1 MESWSQNPWR
11 RLGLS
16 ARAGWLVV
24 GGYGLALVIIAARY
38 LGGWSD
44 TYREHRVDATVL
56 LVCVVAATACAGW
69 AARSAQGRRRYGWLA
84 LAVSLAAWTLAEVL
98 RLWPEII
105 NDTYPTPADLVLLIF
120 PIAAAVSL
128 VCLSEHSGQSRW
140 RLILDGVIVAT
151 SLLAVS
157 WIFMLDGQLGPAGL
171 ERWGVLAHVAFDV
184 GLVTIAILM
193 WSRSGSARPSLN
205 LVVGGMLTICA
216 ADITLV
222 YLTRLGGY
230 HNNGL
235 VDLVRVA
242 GLGMLALAA
251 LSSLKEPVAGTSS
264 MEVRSRARLWL
275 PYLPVLVA
283 GGVGLGAALRAT
295 AHGGPL
301 FAMVAILVVSVLA
314 RQFVVLVENQG
325 LLSTVARAAFHDS
338 LTGLPNRAQFHERLE
353 RALERRRQGGPP
365 VAVLCLDLDKF
376 KAVNDV
382 LGHPAGDELLIRVAG
397 RLTNCVGDTWT
408 VARLGGDEFA
418 VLVEG
423 PLTEAQ
429 ASADR
434 ILLAFNASIM
444 IEGVPL
450 TVRPSIGLTAVAQS
464 DSSVDELLR
473 HADLAMYAAKRDG
486 GGCVRSYGPGLPI
499 PLVLPQLSTV
509 TTLVPSAVDIAVVAR
524 PLADTGDAKEGSDGV
539 RSVPRGIWIALG
551 LLVIGLIV
559 FAASTVVRESRGEHL
574 FFDDMLYPG
583 MTLLAAAIVA
593 ARAWHVTS
601 ERWAWA
607 LLAAGMATSALGDV
621 VYAAWVPSGQSPSVA
636 DPAYL
641 AFYPLVY
648 VGLLLLM
655 RAHLRRVP
663 ASVRLDTLVCGLTA
677 AAVGAALTA
686 GPIRA
691 AMENATSTVLVG
703 LVYPWGDLLLV
714 AVAAAMLPIIGW
726 RREFRWAI
734 VLIGLTITAVA
745 DTVYLFET
753 SAGAY
758 RVGTSLD
765 VCWPAAN
772 LLIAIASWMP
782 SSSTPRRLTPGRS
795 DYAVPVICTVVGLTV
810 AILAN
815 DSRVA
820 VALATLGLIAVAARF
835 AVTFRDV
842 SAQADAHAHAVTDD
856 LTGLPN
862 RRSLAISLTAASANG
877 SSSSNRRGRCA
888 LLLLDL
894 DDFQEINHHVG
905 RHIGDELLCRIADRL
920 SKVVRAPAQ
929 LARTG
934 GDEFAVLL
942 EDVPDLPAVRAY
954 AGTLLE
960 SLNAP
965 VAMDQITVQVDASI
979 AIAFCPG
986 HCDHPTE
993 LLSLV
998 ETHDAAGEDRQ
1009 KQDRGVRLGRRVRQA
1024 QRHRPRRGTPRSHVN
1039 RRAHMSLPAQDQRAR
1054 RQRAQRRGPSA
1065 MATSDAGPVASRGVP
1080 SRRRTR
1086 RADAPGHQLRDQ
1098 PRPDAGQIVARSRH
1112 RVGRRGQR
1120 VDDERARPR
1129 SRRHDRASARDPRR
1143 YAAVSHS
1150 RDHGKHVGD
1159 GFGEIAPYGG
1169 RDAQARRAHL
1179 TRRLRHRMVV
1189 FGAPARSFGRR
1200 TEARQGFRVASGRG
1214 SPVDCNRAVDGGAG
1228 AQSGRGSGRG
1238 GGRGRDHVARPQGVR
1253 LQHHAGLRPQPT
1265 LARRRARSMD
1275 GRSPGLP
1282 RCAPARG

>member
-1 MESWSQNPWR
+1 M
-11 RLGLS
+11 
-16 ARAGWLVV
+16 
-24 GGYGLALVIIAARY
+24 
-38 LGGWSD
+38 
-44 TYREHRVDATVL
+44 
-56 LVCVVAATACAGW
+56 
-69 AARSAQGRRRYGWLA
+69 
-84 LAVSLAAWTLAEVL
+84 
-98 RLWPEII
+98 
-105 NDTYPTPADLVLLIF
+105 
-120 PIAAAVSL
+120 
-128 VCLSEHSGQSRW
+128 
-140 RLILDGVIVAT
+140 
-151 SLLAVS
+151 
-157 WIFMLDGQLGPAGL
+157 
-171 ERWGVLAHVAFDV
+171 
-184 GLVTIAILM
+184 
-193 WSRSGSARPSLN
+193 
-205 LVVGGMLTICA
+205 
-216 ADITLV
+216 
-222 YLTRLGGY
+222 
-230 HNNGL
+230 
-235 VDLVRVA
+235 
-242 GLGMLALAA
+242 
-251 LSSLKEPVAGTSS
+251 
-264 MEVRSRARLWL
+264 
-275 PYLPVLVA
+275 
-283 GGVGLGAALRAT
+283 
-295 AHGGPL
+295 
-301 FAMVAILVVSVLA
+301 
-314 RQFVVLVENQG
+314 
-325 LLSTVARAAFHDS
+325 
-338 LTGLPNRAQFHERLE
+338 
-353 RALERRRQGGPP
+353 
-365 VAVLCLDLDKF
+365 
-376 KAVNDV
+376 
-382 LGHPAGDELLIRVAG
+382 
-397 RLTNCVGDTWT
+397 
-408 VARLGGDEFA
+408 
-418 VLVEG
+418 
-423 PLTEAQ
+423 
-429 ASADR
+429 
-434 ILLAFNASIM
+434 
-444 IEGVPL
+444 
-450 TVRPSIGLTAVAQS
+450 RPSIGLTAVAQS

-835 AVTFRDV
+835 SVTFRDV

-998 ETHDAAGEDRQ
+998 ERTMPQAKIAKSKIAVYDSADEFDRHNGTDLAGELRAAMSTGELTCHYQPKINARDGSVHSVEALLRWQHPTRGLLLPGAFLPAAERAGLMRQVTNFVINLALMQVRSWRDHGIELAVAVNVSTTNVLDLDLVDTIERLLETHD
-1009 KQDRGVRLGRRVRQA
+1009 V
-1024 QRHRPRRGTPRSHVN
+1024 TPRSLILEITE
-1039 RRAHMSLPAQDQRAR
+1039 STL
-1054 RQRAQRRGPSA
+1054 
-1065 MATSDAGPVASRGVP
+1065 ATDSV
-1080 SRRRTR
+1080 
-1086 RADAPGHQLRDQ
+1086 
-1098 PRPDAGQIVARSRH
+1098 
-1112 RVGRRGQR
+1112 
-1120 VDDERARPR
+1120 R
-1129 SRRHDRASARDPRR
+1129 SRRMVAAMRRLGVRISLDDYGTGWSSLARLQDLSVDELKLDRVFVSRLAEDPRSIAIVR
-1143 YAAVSHS
+1143 STVALAHS
-1150 RDHGKHVGD
+1150 LGADLVAEGVEDETTLRALK
-1159 GFGEIAPYGG
+1159 GFGCNITQGYVHSPPLPVDELEVWMA
-1169 RDAQARRAHL
+1169 DHQAYP
-1179 TRRLRHRMVV
+1179 
-1189 FGAPARSFGRR
+1189 G
-1200 TEARQGFRVASGRG
+1200 ARQHEA
-1214 SPVDCNRAVDGGAG
+1214 DEA
-1228 AQSGRGSGRG
+1228 
-1238 GGRGRDHVARPQGVR
+1238 DHEADVVR
-1253 LQHHAGLRPQPT
+1253 
-1265 LARRRARSMD
+1265 S
-1275 GRSPGLP
+1275 SE
-1282 RCAPARG
+1282 